1 MAAMTE
7 GVFLMEQSYK
17 AYAKALKV
25 LSDETR
31 LKIMDLLGEGELCA
45 CDLLEEFSITQP
57 TLSYHMK
64 TLCDSGLVVSRKDG
78 SMVKYTINHESLDGL
93 KDFFKRMSS
102 GMTV

>member
-1 MAAMTE
+1 
-7 GVFLMEQSYK
+7 MEQNYK

-31 LKIMDLLGEGELCA
+31 LKIMDLLGDGELCA
-45 CDLLEEFSITQP
+45 CDLLEEFSISQP

-78 SMVKYTINHESLDGL
+78 SMVKYTINHESLDDL
-93 KDFFKRMSS
+93 KDFSS
-102 GMTV
+102 NSLVVILSKSPGLKPRS

>member
-1 MAAMTE
+1 
-7 GVFLMEQSYK
+7 MEQNYK
-17 AYAKALKV
+17 VYAKALKV

-45 CDLLEEFSITQP
+45 CDLLEEFSISQP

-78 SMVKYTINHESLDGL
+78 SMVKYTINHESLDDL

>member
-1 MAAMTE
+1 
-7 GVFLMEQSYK
+7 MEQNYK

-45 CDLLEEFSITQP
+45 CDLLEEFSISQP

-64 TLCDSGLVVSRKDG
+64 TLCDSGLVVGRKDG
-78 SMVKYTINHESLDGL
+78 SMVKYTINYESLDNL

-102 GMTV
+102 RMTV